1 MTSAPT
7 PTTGSTSQEV
17 DERNKPPEQGGG
29 GSHGL
34 KGKKGNNQ
42 TKKGRNL
49 RYVITA
55 KQLGKGLV
63 RGGDSGRTEG
73 WYETAPATGPITI
86 VSPRYSPSPLPS
98 NPGI

>member
-17 DERNKPPEQGGG
+17 AERNKLPEQGGG

-49 RYVITA
+49 RYVIQARDFLKRT
-55 KQLGKGLV
+55 KQ
-63 RGGDSGRTEG
+63 
-73 WYETAPATGPITI
+73 
-86 VSPRYSPSPLPS
+86 
-98 NPGI
+98 